1 MITLHTYLS
10 PSTNN
15 NIFIVFACLLS
26 ISVGLL
32 TFFSNISIFDNVYA
46 LYSLPSSSS
55 SAVIDGNNTTT
66 NKDHTL
72 VVSGSSTSRA
82 IPDKVILTLGV
93 QTVDKSA
100 RAAALSN
107 SVAMNKIVS
116 ALLASGL
123 RQNETSTSSFSIS
136 PNYNYSK
143 GANNIT
149 GFTVAN
155 SILIQSTNTAN
166 VAKWIDTSIANG
178 ANSVNSV
185 YFTIS
190 DKKLAEVKDRL
201 IPKAIDDAK
210 NKANIAAAAVG
221 LKVTGVKS
229 ISINEFSYPP
239 LPLQQ
244 QQLRTAPASANANAT
259 PILPGQQQVSLSI
272 GIVFLI
278 G

>member
-1 MITLHTYLS
+1 
-10 PSTNN
+10 
-15 NIFIVFACLLS
+15 
-26 ISVGLL
+26 
-32 TFFSNISIFDNVYA
+32 
-46 LYSLPSSSS
+46 
-55 SAVIDGNNTTT
+55 
-66 NKDHTL
+66 
-72 VVSGSSTSRA
+72 
-82 IPDKVILTLGV
+82 
-93 QTVDKSA
+93 
-100 RAAALSN
+100 
-107 SVAMNKIVS
+107 MNKIVS
-116 ALLASGL
+116 ALLAAGL
-123 RQNETSTSSFSIS
+123 RQNETSTSSFSIP

-178 ANSVNSV
+178 ANSINSV

-229 ISINEFSYPP
+229 ISINAFSYPR

-244 QQLRTAPASANANAT
+244 QQLRTALAPTSANANAT

-272 GIVFLI
+272 GVVFLM